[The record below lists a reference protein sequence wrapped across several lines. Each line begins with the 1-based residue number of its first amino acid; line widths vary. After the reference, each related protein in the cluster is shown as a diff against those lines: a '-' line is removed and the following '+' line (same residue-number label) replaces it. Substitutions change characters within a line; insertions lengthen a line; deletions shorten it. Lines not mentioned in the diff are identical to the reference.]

1 MPHFCMLHEKL
12 TSNRCCYN
20 IIDSPFK
27 AFTSI
32 SVAAMDHNVFTLQ
45 HVVSVF
51 YFVFSLQEGVNPSD
65 YEQQVSHVA
74 VGKASKA
81 NNCLQVKLKTDF
93 VTK

>member
-1 MPHFCMLHEKL
+1 MLHEMS
-12 TSNRCCYN
+12 TSNRCCSN

-27 AFTSI
+27 AFTTI
-32 SVAAMDHNVFTLQ
+32 SVAAMDRNVFTLQ

-51 YFVFSLQEGVNPSD
+51 YFVFSLQEGVD
-65 YEQQVSHVA
+65 YEQHVSHVA
-74 VGKASKA
+74 VGKAFKA